1 MASRIRL
8 LLATLWVGSLW
19 AVGYIV
25 APTLF
30 ATLADRV
37 LAGTIVGSI
46 FRVEAWVSLG
56 CGVSLL
62 LLFWSGRGI
71 NPEWPR
77 KRVLVLIAAMLA
89 CTLVGYFGLQPY
101 MAALKEAAGPA
112 GMAAAGTS
120 TQFAWLHGIAST
132 IYLMQSLLG
141 IVLILK
147 IR

>member
-1 MASRIRL
+1 MMVSRIQR

-19 AVGYIV
+19 SVGYIV

-30 ATLADRV
+30 ATLADRA
-37 LAGTIVGSI
+37 LAGTIAGSI

-56 CGVSLL
+56 CGLSLL
-62 LLFWSGRGI
+62 LLVWGGDL

-77 KRVLVLIAAMLA
+77 KRVPGLIAAMLA

-101 MAALKEAAGPA
+101 MATLKEAAGPA
-112 GMAAAGTS
+112 GMTAVGTS
-120 TQFAWLHGIAST
+120 AQFAWLHGIAST
-132 IYLMQSLLG
+132 IYLVQSLLG

-147 IR
+147 VR